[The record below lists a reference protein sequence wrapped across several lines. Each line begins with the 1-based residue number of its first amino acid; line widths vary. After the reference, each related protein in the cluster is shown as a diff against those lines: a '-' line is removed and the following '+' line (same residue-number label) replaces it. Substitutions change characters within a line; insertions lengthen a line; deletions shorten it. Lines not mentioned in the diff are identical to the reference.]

1 MRIRTQL
8 LLLCLSLCTT
18 WLAEA
23 ERGSS
28 GLAPTHGFEK
38 VAANSKAKPKRYP
51 YLTIRDFKN
60 QRLRAVS
67 AHGRDDD
74 ENSTDTTKHSGFSV
88 ALRALYLLVIFSP
101 AIISAP
107 LAYVLPLFRNYV
119 WFKLLVNIIG
129 NPLLLLLLLPLVLV
143 LVLVLF
149 LRPFCLPTSSNLIHH
164 CFSDGRIIWGG
175 VHQMGTVV
183 KHTSRHVSRG
193 ALHCFIFPA
202 CSCSNSFLFLH
213 KTTSQIGI
221 R

>member
-38 VAANSKAKPKRYP
+38 VAANTTAKPKRYP

-74 ENSTDTTKHSGFSV
+74 ENTG
-88 ALRALYLLVIFSP
+88 
-101 AIISAP
+101 
-107 LAYVLPLFRNYV
+107 
-119 WFKLLVNIIG
+119 
-129 NPLLLLLLLPLVLV
+129 
-143 LVLVLF
+143 
-149 LRPFCLPTSSNLIHH
+149 
-164 CFSDGRIIWGG
+164 DGRRNAGRREGIGKCHQYIG
-175 VHQMGTVV
+175 VQ
-183 KHTSRHVSRG
+183 
-193 ALHCFIFPA
+193 
-202 CSCSNSFLFLH
+202 N
-213 KTTSQIGI
+213 
-221 R
+221 